1 VPRLGKVV
9 LAIATLGCGTA
20 PESPEAGAAAIR
32 GDFSRAAALEAWKLD
47 DRTGGACAL
56 ERERLGGR
64 WAAVLRCERATGP
77 LVPAARLVR
86 RVDATPWR
94 GHRLHLR
101 ALTWSAPQPE
111 HSGVARLVATAVK
124 DSGERL
130 FRVESPGRGL
140 PNTWAP
146 AELVVEVG
154 DDADAV
160 LIEVAAFGEGTF
172 GLADLDA
179 EVGIALGI
187 GDKSAAPLSADGETR
202 LVMLARLLSILRF
215 FGPVADPPVDWDLA
229 AIGAVEQVENHP
241 GVPAEALMATLGPL
255 APGLSIPA
263 SPSGQG
269 SSICPGGSHRR
280 TYLGAPFDVPMAA
293 FERRSSFVPTT
304 ETRRATLDLGEGL
317 EADIPLDTCA
327 TRPPAAGPIPV
338 RPAGW
343 APSVTDRPTRLAT
356 AILAWGVL
364 EQFDPERP
372 PGSAAWEDVLRRA
385 LRELAVAGS
394 ASEAT
399 RALERLVGAT
409 NDGHALLGRPEGG
422 REFRLP
428 FLVADIGGE
437 VVVTRVADDVS
448 ELHVGDRLLRFD
460 GQTMDQ
466 ALLDATAR
474 TAGATEPHRRARALE
489 NLVLRS
495 APHSVELEAE
505 GIDGARRTVAL
516 AARPAGSLAKLLV
529 AERPS
534 LRVEADGV
542 LSLDLRRVDDTT
554 WEQVL
559 PRLAAATGLIF
570 DLRGYPVISESKLG
584 HLSDRPLTGPKF
596 CIPER
601 DRPGAGVPQCSRWT
615 VPPLEPRLRAPIVV
629 LADHNALSYAET
641 LLTMLVEQR
650 LATIVGSPSAGT
662 NGNFTGL
669 WLPAGYRLYFT
680 GMSAHGPD
688 GNIRGRGV
696 IPDVVVTPTRAGIA
710 AGRDEV
716 LEVAVA
722 WLKARAGGTGDRVPG
737 TRDPGSRAETGG
749 RFHPRGEPRR
759 GGWGLLGRGLRRSDG
774 YPVPHT
780 RSLGP
785 PARIHSERACSRA
798 GQRKDPRCPT
808 SSPSRA
814 ST

>member
-1 VPRLGKVV
+1 
-9 LAIATLGCGTA
+9 
-20 PESPEAGAAAIR
+20 
-32 GDFSRAAALEAWKLD
+32 
-47 DRTGGACAL
+47 
-56 ERERLGGR
+56 
-64 WAAVLRCERATGP
+64 
-77 LVPAARLVR
+77 
-86 RVDATPWR
+86 
-94 GHRLHLR
+94 
-101 ALTWSAPQPE
+101 
-111 HSGVARLVATAVK
+111 
-124 DSGERL
+124 
-130 FRVESPGRGL
+130 
-140 PNTWAP
+140 
-146 AELVVEVG
+146 
-154 DDADAV
+154 
-160 LIEVAAFGEGTF
+160 
-172 GLADLDA
+172 
-179 EVGIALGI
+179 
-187 GDKSAAPLSADGETR
+187 
-202 LVMLARLLSILRF
+202 
-215 FGPVADPPVDWDLA
+215 
-229 AIGAVEQVENHP
+229 
-241 GVPAEALMATLGPL
+241 
-255 APGLSIPA
+255 
-263 SPSGQG
+263 
-269 SSICPGGSHRR
+269 
-280 TYLGAPFDVPMAA
+280 
-293 FERRSSFVPTT
+293 
-304 ETRRATLDLGEGL
+304 
-317 EADIPLDTCA
+317 
-327 TRPPAAGPIPV
+327 
-338 RPAGW
+338 
-343 APSVTDRPTRLAT
+343 
-356 AILAWGVL
+356 
-364 EQFDPERP
+364 
-372 PGSAAWEDVLRRA
+372 
-385 LRELAVAGS
+385 
-394 ASEAT
+394 
-399 RALERLVGAT
+399 
-409 NDGHALLGRPEGG
+409 
-422 REFRLP
+422 
-428 FLVADIGGE
+428 
-437 VVVTRVADDVS
+437 
-448 ELHVGDRLLRFD
+448 
-460 GQTMDQ
+460 MDQ

-516 AARPAGSLAKLLV
+516 AARPAASLAKLLV